1 MADLAVLQDW
11 QTPRLPWSRAPG
23 ERGRFAGI
31 LVLTV
36 LVFLPPA
43 LLIPTMELSERERA
57 EVEEVP
63 ARLARLVAAPEV
75 KKGSEEQV
83 LQTPELEQP
92 AELEKGSDE
101 SLHLTPTSPSP
112 PEVADVKKGSDEQ
125 VHQTP
130 ELEQPPELAKGSD
143 ESLHLTPTSPV
154 PPKVQTGQ
162 TAEQARETASRSGL
176 LAMKDRLSSLR
187 ESPSKPAAAIAAN
200 VGSAS
205 RSESP
210 EPAPSEVLKGSG
222 GVETGENPA
231 AEVAVADHQVKKVEP
246 RTEPAAQTVARASS
260 AAAKPS
266 AGERAMSNIRKVFD
280 AQKTAL
286 YSLYKRELRQD
297 PTLEGKV
304 LLELVIEPDGSV
316 SACEVVSS
324 ELENPT
330 LEQRIAMRVRM
341 FNFGADSVERRK
353 VRFPVDFLPG

>member
-1 MADLAVLQDW
+1 MAEVPVLQDW
-11 QTPRLPWSRAPG
+11 QSPRLPWSRAPG
-23 ERGRFAGI
+23 ERGRIVGI

-36 LVFLPPA
+36 VVFLPPA
-43 LLIPTMELSERERA
+43 LLIPGMELPERERA

-83 LQTPELEQP
+83 LQTPEL
-92 AELEKGSDE
+92 AKGSDE
-101 SLHLTPTSPSP
+101 NLHLTPPSP
-112 PEVADVKKGSDEQ
+112 PEVAELKKGSDEQ

-130 ELEQPPELAKGSD
+130 PTPLARR
-143 ESLHLTPTSPV
+143 
-154 PPKVQTGQ
+154 

-176 LAMKDRLSSLR
+176 LAMKDRLASLR
-187 ESPSKPAAAIAAN
+187 ESPSEQAAAMAAN
-200 VGSAS
+200 VRTESGSKSA
-205 RSESP
+205 ESDRP
-210 EPAPSEVLKGSG
+210 EVLKGSG
-222 GVETGENPA
+222 GVEDGENPA
-231 AEVAVADHQVKKVEP
+231 ADVAVADHQVKKVEP
-246 RTEPAAQTVARASS
+246 TNEPEQQTVARANT
-260 AAAKPS
+260 AAAEPS